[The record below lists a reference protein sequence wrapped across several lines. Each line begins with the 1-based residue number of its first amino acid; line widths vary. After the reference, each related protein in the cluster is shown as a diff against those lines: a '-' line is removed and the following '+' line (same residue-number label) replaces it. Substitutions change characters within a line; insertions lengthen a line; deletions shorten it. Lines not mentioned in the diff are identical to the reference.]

1 MKQTNPPYLILQK
14 WNRILNTSNPV
25 ACALD
30 NIGSKCK
37 IMYRFKISASAGMTN
52 IKDNNDFD
60 LLTTYNLAP
69 CVQPPHLW
77 VRISLAKGRGKDGTH

>member
-1 MKQTNPPYLILQK
+1 MKKMNQTNPPYLILQK

-37 IMYRFKISASAGMTN
+37 IMYRFKISASAGMMKLTN
-52 IKDNNDFD
+52 VCHSRLPARSRFGE
-60 LLTTYNLAP
+60 
-69 CVQPPHLW
+69 
-77 VRISLAKGRGKDGTH
+77 GR

>member
-1 MKQTNPPYLILQK
+1 MKKMNQTNPPYLILQK

-37 IMYRFKISASAGMTN
+37 IMYRFKISAKAGIQLRNTGFRVKPGMT
-52 IKDNNDFD
+52 IK
-60 LLTTYNLAP
+60 
-69 CVQPPHLW
+69 V
-77 VRISLAKGRGKDGTH
+77 K

>member
-1 MKQTNPPYLILQK
+1 MKKMNQTNPPYLILQK

-37 IMYRFKISASAGMTN
+37 IMYRFKISAKAGIQGLN
-52 IKDNNDFD
+52 KPDSCFRRSDDFD
-60 LLTTYNLAP
+60 RYSLLF
-69 CVQPPHLW
+69 
-77 VRISLAKGRGKDGTH
+77 

>member
-37 IMYRFKISASAGMTN
+37 IMYRFKISAIAGDEESLDLPGDLKSRFFAPIRMTG
-52 IKDNNDFD
+52 KKLFR
-60 LLTTYNLAP
+60 
-69 CVQPPHLW
+69 QPPGIFFADTPIPW
-77 VRISLAKGRGKDGTH
+77 